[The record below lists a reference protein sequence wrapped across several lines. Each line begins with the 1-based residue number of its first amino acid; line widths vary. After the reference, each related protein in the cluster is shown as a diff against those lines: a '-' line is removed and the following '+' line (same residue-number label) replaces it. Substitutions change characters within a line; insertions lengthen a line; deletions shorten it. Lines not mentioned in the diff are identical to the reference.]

1 MGISP
6 THAATSSMNPRPTM
20 ELAFES
26 SVPIVTSSIVSGDV
40 DLIRGFTDA
49 EIMGFVEE
57 LEMLAAS
64 HSTVSHIP
72 SLRPQAVSAPS
83 ECKLER
89 QDSAV
94 SAASGRWADLL
105 PPSRSDATPLI
116 ESIFAMPTMPT
127 TKSLPAGSSLPPS
140 RSQSIGSNG
149 QHSFSFASSHT
160 AGSQPSSPSSQKRK
174 RAHPEIVSECRSE
187 DKFQSKMLKKTSS
200 ETTEEILVQRL
211 ARTAD
216 VAGSLSPTQHP
227 APSSHSLVN
236 KSGLQKCPLIP
247 IHRGV
252 VAEQPS
258 EMRAVPSAIIVK
270 TESYEKAPSVKK
282 ESKKALASR
291 FELIGETDK
300 CRMYKFQCPDSE
312 CQNSHM
318 YVDTPWLTSS
328 SNKFRCT
335 SKYCKAKKQKNNHT
349 IPASVM
355 RQHLTSAAEQEGFPK

>member
-160 AGSQPSSPSSQKRK
+160 AGSQPSSPSNQKRK
-174 RAHPEIVSECRSE
+174 RAHPEIG
-187 DKFQSKMLKKTSS
+187 DNFLHL
-200 ETTEEILVQRL
+200 ILVRSSFPVCLVPDTRCPVGPLNVLPSLPLFIIRCLQFL
-211 ARTAD
+211 GAD
-216 VAGSLSPTQHP
+216 QKTNFRAKCSRKR
-227 APSSHSLVN
+227 APR
-236 KSGLQKCPLIP
+236 PP
-247 IHRGV
+247 R
-252 VAEQPS
+252 
-258 EMRAVPSAIIVK
+258 
-270 TESYEKAPSVKK
+270 
-282 ESKKALASR
+282 R
-291 FELIGETDK
+291 F
-300 CRMYKFQCPDSE
+300 
-312 CQNSHM
+312 
-318 YVDTPWLTSS
+318 
-328 SNKFRCT
+328 
-335 SKYCKAKKQKNNHT
+335 
-349 IPASVM
+349 
-355 RQHLTSAAEQEGFPK
+355 